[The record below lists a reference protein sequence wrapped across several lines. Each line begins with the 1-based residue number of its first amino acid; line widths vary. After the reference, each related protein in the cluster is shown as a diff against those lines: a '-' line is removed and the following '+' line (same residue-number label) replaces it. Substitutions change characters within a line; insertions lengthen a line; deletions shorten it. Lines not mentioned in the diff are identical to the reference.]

1 MTLRDY
7 FPLLPTREDLLKNI
21 HSDQRLELEYG
32 SWKEKYRQEFL
43 DFCTGEKGVK
53 ILYDS
58 FFKEVLNPEY
68 AAGRLEDWLSVLLG
82 EQVKILSVLP
92 NDSTRIADETSLLV
106 TDIVVELGDGSIAN
120 VEVQKVGYMFPGQWC
135 ACYSADLLLRQYKRV
150 RDQSREHKFSYKDIK
165 TVYTIVLYENSPR
178 EFHPYKDIFIHR
190 AEQVVDSGVKL
201 NLLQKYIFL
210 PLDIFKKTHHN
221 KPIENKLE
229 AWLTFFSA
237 EEPDE
242 IINLIESYPEFI
254 PLYKDL
260 SELCRNTKKVM
271 GMFSKELQELDRN
284 TVSYMIDEMQEEIN
298 QQKAE
303 LEGKNMALQK
313 KDVALQEKDVAL
325 QEQKNK
331 LEEKDNM
338 LQKKDMAL
346 QKQQE
351 EIAILKQQL
360 SKLQNK

>member
-1 MTLRDY
+1 M
-7 FPLLPTREDLLKNI
+7 LPTREELLTTI

-32 SWKEKYRQEFL
+32 LWKEKYRQEFL
-43 DFCTGEKGVK
+43 DFCTGDKGVK

-68 AAGRLEDWLSVLLG
+68 VAGRLEDWLSVLLG

-106 TDIVVELGDGSIAN
+106 TDIVVKLGDGSIAN
-120 VEVQKVGYMFPGQWC
+120 VEVQKVGYMFPGQRC

-165 TVYTIVLYENSPR
+165 TVYTIVLYENSPK

-303 LEGKNMALQK
+303 LEGKDAALR
-313 KDVALQEKDVAL
+313 
-325 QEQKNK
+325 EQKNM
-331 LEEKDNM
+331 LEEKN
-338 LQKKDMAL
+338 MAL
-346 QKQQE
+346 QKQQD

-360 SKLQNK
+360 SKLQNE

>member
-1 MTLRDY
+1 M
-7 FPLLPTREDLLKNI
+7 
-21 HSDQRLELEYG
+21 
-32 SWKEKYRQEFL
+32 
-43 DFCTGEKGVK
+43 
-53 ILYDS
+53 
-58 FFKEVLNPEY
+58 
-68 AAGRLEDWLSVLLG
+68 
-82 EQVKILSVLP
+82 
-92 NDSTRIADETSLLV
+92 
-106 TDIVVELGDGSIAN
+106 
-120 VEVQKVGYMFPGQWC
+120 
-135 ACYSADLLLRQYKRV
+135 
-150 RDQSREHKFSYKDIK
+150 
-165 TVYTIVLYENSPR
+165 YTIVLYENSPK

-313 KDVALQEKDVAL
+313 KDVALQE
-325 QEQKNK
+325 QKNK

-346 QKQQE
+346 QKQQD
-351 EIAILKQQL
+351 EIAALKKQLAKQQ
-360 SKLQNK
+360 N

>member
-1 MTLRDY
+1 M
-7 FPLLPTREDLLKNI
+7 
-21 HSDQRLELEYG
+21 
-32 SWKEKYRQEFL
+32 
-43 DFCTGEKGVK
+43 
-53 ILYDS
+53 
-58 FFKEVLNPEY
+58 
-68 AAGRLEDWLSVLLG
+68 
-82 EQVKILSVLP
+82 
-92 NDSTRIADETSLLV
+92 
-106 TDIVVELGDGSIAN
+106 
-120 VEVQKVGYMFPGQWC
+120 
-135 ACYSADLLLRQYKRV
+135 
-150 RDQSREHKFSYKDIK
+150 
-165 TVYTIVLYENSPR
+165 YTIVLYENSPR
-178 EFHPYKDIFIHR
+178 EFHPYKDVFIHR

-313 KDVALQEKDVAL
+313 KDVALQE
-325 QEQKNK
+325 QKNK

-346 QKQQE
+346 QKQQD
-351 EIAILKQQL
+351 EIAALKKQLAKQQ
-360 SKLQNK
+360 N

>member
-1 MTLRDY
+1 
-7 FPLLPTREDLLKNI
+7 
-21 HSDQRLELEYG
+21 
-32 SWKEKYRQEFL
+32 
-43 DFCTGEKGVK
+43 
-53 ILYDS
+53 
-58 FFKEVLNPEY
+58 
-68 AAGRLEDWLSVLLG
+68 
-82 EQVKILSVLP
+82 
-92 NDSTRIADETSLLV
+92 
-106 TDIVVELGDGSIAN
+106 
-120 VEVQKVGYMFPGQWC
+120 
-135 ACYSADLLLRQYKRV
+135 
-150 RDQSREHKFSYKDIK
+150 
-165 TVYTIVLYENSPR
+165 
-178 EFHPYKDIFIHR
+178 
-190 AEQVVDSGVKL
+190 
-201 NLLQKYIFL
+201 
-210 PLDIFKKTHHN
+210 HN

-303 LEGKNMALQK
+303 LEGKDMALQEQK
-313 KDVALQEKDVAL
+313 NKLEEKDVAL

-331 LEEKDNM
+331 LEEKDVA
-338 LQKKDMAL
+338 LQEQKNKLEEKDVALQEQNTKLEEKDMVL

>member
-1 MTLRDY
+1 M
-7 FPLLPTREDLLKNI
+7 LPTREELLTTI

-32 SWKEKYRQEFL
+32 LWKEKYRQEFL
-43 DFCTGEKGVK
+43 DFCTGDKGVK

-120 VEVQKVGYMFPGQWC
+120 VEVQKVGYMFPGQRC

-190 AEQVVDSGVKL
+190 AEQLVDSGVKL

-303 LEGKNMALQK
+303 LEEKNMALQK
-313 KDVALQEKDVAL
+313 KDVAL

-346 QKQQE
+346 QKQQD
-351 EIAILKQQL
+351 EIAALKKQLAKQQ
-360 SKLQNK
+360 N

>member
-1 MTLRDY
+1 M
-7 FPLLPTREDLLKNI
+7 LPTREELLTTI
-21 HSDQRLELEYG
+21 HSDQKLELEYG
-32 SWKEKYRQEFL
+32 LWKEKYRQEFL

-120 VEVQKVGYMFPGQWC
+120 VEVQKVGYMFPGQRC

-190 AEQVVDSGVKL
+190 AEQLVDSGVKL

-303 LEGKNMALQK
+303 LEGKDA
-313 KDVALQEKDVAL
+313 AL
-325 QEQKNK
+325 QEQKNM

-346 QKQQE
+346 QKQQD
-351 EIAILKQQL
+351 EIAALKKQLAKQQ
-360 SKLQNK
+360 N

>member
-1 MTLRDY
+1 M
-7 FPLLPTREDLLKNI
+7 
-21 HSDQRLELEYG
+21 
-32 SWKEKYRQEFL
+32 
-43 DFCTGEKGVK
+43 
-53 ILYDS
+53 
-58 FFKEVLNPEY
+58 
-68 AAGRLEDWLSVLLG
+68 
-82 EQVKILSVLP
+82 
-92 NDSTRIADETSLLV
+92 
-106 TDIVVELGDGSIAN
+106 
-120 VEVQKVGYMFPGQWC
+120 
-135 ACYSADLLLRQYKRV
+135 
-150 RDQSREHKFSYKDIK
+150 
-165 TVYTIVLYENSPR
+165 YTIVLYENSPK
-178 EFHPYKDIFIHR
+178 EFHPYKDVFIHR

-271 GMFSKELQELDRN
+271 AMFSKELQELDRN

-313 KDVALQEKDVAL
+313 KDVALQE
-325 QEQKNK
+325 QKNK

-346 QKQQE
+346 QKQQD
-351 EIAILKQQL
+351 EIAALKKQLAKQQ
-360 SKLQNK
+360 N

>member
-1 MTLRDY
+1 M
-7 FPLLPTREDLLKNI
+7 
-21 HSDQRLELEYG
+21 
-32 SWKEKYRQEFL
+32 
-43 DFCTGEKGVK
+43 
-53 ILYDS
+53 
-58 FFKEVLNPEY
+58 
-68 AAGRLEDWLSVLLG
+68 
-82 EQVKILSVLP
+82 
-92 NDSTRIADETSLLV
+92 
-106 TDIVVELGDGSIAN
+106 
-120 VEVQKVGYMFPGQWC
+120 
-135 ACYSADLLLRQYKRV
+135 
-150 RDQSREHKFSYKDIK
+150 
-165 TVYTIVLYENSPR
+165 YTIVLYENSPR

-271 GMFSKELQELDRN
+271 RMFSKELQELDRN

-303 LEGKNMALQK
+303 LEGKDMALQK

-346 QKQQE
+346 QKQQD

-360 SKLQNK
+360 SKLQNE

>member
-1 MTLRDY
+1 M
-7 FPLLPTREDLLKNI
+7 
-21 HSDQRLELEYG
+21 
-32 SWKEKYRQEFL
+32 
-43 DFCTGEKGVK
+43 
-53 ILYDS
+53 
-58 FFKEVLNPEY
+58 
-68 AAGRLEDWLSVLLG
+68 
-82 EQVKILSVLP
+82 
-92 NDSTRIADETSLLV
+92 
-106 TDIVVELGDGSIAN
+106 
-120 VEVQKVGYMFPGQWC
+120 
-135 ACYSADLLLRQYKRV
+135 
-150 RDQSREHKFSYKDIK
+150 
-165 TVYTIVLYENSPR
+165 YTIVLYENSPK

-190 AEQVVDSGVKL
+190 AEQVVDSGLKL

-210 PLDIFKKTHHN
+210 PLDIFKKSHHN
-221 KPIENKLE
+221 KPIRNRLE

-303 LEGKNMALQK
+303 LEGKDAALR
-313 KDVALQEKDVAL
+313 
-325 QEQKNK
+325 EQKNM

-360 SKLQNK
+360 SKLRNE

>member
-1 MTLRDY
+1 M
-7 FPLLPTREDLLKNI
+7 
-21 HSDQRLELEYG
+21 
-32 SWKEKYRQEFL
+32 
-43 DFCTGEKGVK
+43 
-53 ILYDS
+53 
-58 FFKEVLNPEY
+58 
-68 AAGRLEDWLSVLLG
+68 
-82 EQVKILSVLP
+82 
-92 NDSTRIADETSLLV
+92 
-106 TDIVVELGDGSIAN
+106 
-120 VEVQKVGYMFPGQWC
+120 
-135 ACYSADLLLRQYKRV
+135 
-150 RDQSREHKFSYKDIK
+150 
-165 TVYTIVLYENSPR
+165 YTIVLYENSPK
-178 EFHPYKDIFIHR
+178 EFHPYKDVFIHR

-242 IINLIESYPEFI
+242 ILNLIESYPEFI

-303 LEGKNMALQK
+303 LEE
-313 KDVALQEKDVAL
+313 KDSVLLEQNNALQEKNVI
-325 QEQKNK
+325 
-331 LEEKDNM
+331 
-338 LQKKDMAL
+338 L

-351 EIAILKQQL
+351 EIAALKKQLAKQQ
-360 SKLQNK
+360 N

>member
-1 MTLRDY
+1 M
-7 FPLLPTREDLLKNI
+7 
-21 HSDQRLELEYG
+21 
-32 SWKEKYRQEFL
+32 
-43 DFCTGEKGVK
+43 
-53 ILYDS
+53 
-58 FFKEVLNPEY
+58 
-68 AAGRLEDWLSVLLG
+68 
-82 EQVKILSVLP
+82 
-92 NDSTRIADETSLLV
+92 
-106 TDIVVELGDGSIAN
+106 
-120 VEVQKVGYMFPGQWC
+120 
-135 ACYSADLLLRQYKRV
+135 
-150 RDQSREHKFSYKDIK
+150 
-165 TVYTIVLYENSPR
+165 LYENSPK
-178 EFHPYKDIFIHR
+178 EFHPYKDVFIHR

-313 KDVALQEKDVAL
+313 KDVALQE
-325 QEQKNK
+325 QKNK

-351 EIAILKQQL
+351 ESAILKQQL

>member
-1 MTLRDY
+1 M
-7 FPLLPTREDLLKNI
+7 
-21 HSDQRLELEYG
+21 
-32 SWKEKYRQEFL
+32 
-43 DFCTGEKGVK
+43 
-53 ILYDS
+53 
-58 FFKEVLNPEY
+58 
-68 AAGRLEDWLSVLLG
+68 
-82 EQVKILSVLP
+82 
-92 NDSTRIADETSLLV
+92 
-106 TDIVVELGDGSIAN
+106 
-120 VEVQKVGYMFPGQWC
+120 
-135 ACYSADLLLRQYKRV
+135 
-150 RDQSREHKFSYKDIK
+150 
-165 TVYTIVLYENSPR
+165 YTIVLYENSPK
-178 EFHPYKDIFIHR
+178 EFHPYKDVFIHR

-303 LEGKNMALQK
+303 LEGKNMALQ
-313 KDVALQEKDVAL
+313 EKDVAL

-346 QKQQE
+346 QKQQD
-351 EIAILKQQL
+351 EIAALKKQLAKQQ
-360 SKLQNK
+360 N